1 MKVELHP
8 TVWQTFTIGVMAHLR
23 QICGTRAWIS
33 ETRTS
38 IIYASGMADGENLRE
53 CKSAKSPPSTGGD
66 DKILLIEF
74 TSAREKSV
82 LFFILRRFLRQ
93 QSRVLQALIS
103 HSL

>member
-1 MKVELHP
+1 
-8 TVWQTFTIGVMAHLR
+8 MAHLC
-23 QICGTRAWIS
+23 QICGTGAWIS

-53 CKSAKSPPSTGGD
+53 CKSAKSSPSTGGD

-82 LFFILRRFLRQ
+82 LFFIPRD
-93 QSRVLQALIS
+93 S
-103 HSL
+103 